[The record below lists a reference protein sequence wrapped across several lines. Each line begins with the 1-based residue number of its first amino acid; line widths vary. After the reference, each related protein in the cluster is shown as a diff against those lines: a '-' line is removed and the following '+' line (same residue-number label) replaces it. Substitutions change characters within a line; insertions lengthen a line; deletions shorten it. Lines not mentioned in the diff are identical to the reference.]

1 VANDIYKKLISL
13 ITRYSNE
20 SSSYLKY
27 TKKLAYI
34 LMKIIVRNSQRQ
46 NFQQLIISIQ
56 NYSKSINTNRAT
68 LLS

>member
-1 VANDIYKKLISL
+1 LFNLPQVANDIYKKLISL

-34 LMKIIVRNSQRQ
+34 LMKIIVRNSQR
-46 NFQQLIISIQ
+46 
-56 NYSKSINTNRAT
+56 
-68 LLS
+68 

>member
-1 VANDIYKKLISL
+1 MSKGRKIDDGQPSRELFNLPQVANDIYKKLISL

-34 LMKIIVRNSQRQ
+34 LMKIIVRNSQR
-46 NFQQLIISIQ
+46 
-56 NYSKSINTNRAT
+56 
-68 LLS
+68 